1 MWAMKKHAL
10 AKGPAYHHGNLREAL
25 LEAADKLLAERGAQ
39 ALTLRDVARAAG
51 VSHAAPYHHF
61 ASLDDLLAAVAERAF
76 IVLGEALEKALS
88 GEDTHERLL
97 RISSAYVACAR
108 ARPAHFRLMFGP
120 LLARKSEYPGLK
132 AAAER
137 SFGQLLAAACAH
149 DPHNGPELALTGWSL
164 AHGLSHL
171 MIDGA
176 LEGLPVRLGRAS
188 ALARALS
195 LRALQGTKG
204 RED

>member
-1 MWAMKKHAL
+1 MLDMKKLSIAKAL
-10 AKGPAYHHGNLREAL
+10 PYHHGNLREAL
-25 LEAADKLLAERGAQ
+25 LEAADDLLADRGAQ

-61 ASLDDLLAAVAERAF
+61 ASLDELLAVVAERAF
-76 IVLGEALEKALS
+76 IVLGEALDKALVC
-88 GEDTHERLL
+88 EDTQDRLL

-120 LLARKSEYPGLK
+120 LLARKNDFPGLK

-149 DPHNGPELALTGWSL
+149 DPLNGPELALTGWSL
-164 AHGLSHL
+164 VHGLSHL

-176 LEGLPVRLGRAS
+176 LEGLPIKTGRA
-188 ALARALS
+188 AGLARALT
-195 LRALQGTKG
+195 LRALAGTK
-204 RED
+204 